1 MMKEI
6 NIAYIGNDKNIEL
19 AINFVKLVLSKLNNY
34 LKISSEIN
42 D

>member
-6 NIAYIGNDKNIEL
+6 NIAYIRNDKNIEL

>member
-1 MMKEI
+1 MKEI
-6 NIAYIGNDKNIEL
+6 NISYIGNNKNIEL

>member
-6 NIAYIGNDKNIEL
+6 NIAYIRNDKNIEL
-19 AINFVKLVLSKLNNY
+19 VINFVKLVLSKLNNY

>member
-1 MMKEI
+1 MKEI
-6 NIAYIGNDKNIEL
+6 NISYIGNNKNIEL

-34 LKISSEIN
+34 LKISSKIN